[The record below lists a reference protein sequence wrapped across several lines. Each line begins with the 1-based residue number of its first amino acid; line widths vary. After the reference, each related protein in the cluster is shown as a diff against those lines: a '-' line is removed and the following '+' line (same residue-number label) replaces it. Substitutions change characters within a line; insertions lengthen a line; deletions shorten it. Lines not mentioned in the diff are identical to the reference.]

1 MEISEVNSL
10 DKTSRQ
16 RVSVERERSLAPRR
30 RPGRLGQ
37 LWLIIVFAAII
48 VVAAVMIGK
57 GNNQPQ
63 QSESNI
69 REKARQVASLFAG
82 IPQHGTVLGKRNA
95 PVTLTEFVDLQCSAC
110 GAYTDRVLPELI
122 SRYVRAGKLRVDLRL
137 WVLRDHANMSLY
149 PTQIAF
155 AAQQQGQL
163 WQFVDL
169 FYNFQRPEAASSS
182 FIARLLDAM
191 PELDADRVFADA
203 NRAAVVEQINRVDYE
218 AEQLGVTGTPSFLIS
233 RRNGIPRPLG
243 NEEELLDKSELFS
256 AIETELKKT
265 PR

>member
-1 MEISEVNSL
+1 MRFLGLTRVRGFDRVGHGGKSDGLQAVLGASYADLEVQPVVLSDDL
-10 DKTSRQ
+10 
-16 RVSVERERSLAPRR
+16 VERAIQVVPYFEVQHAVAHADVGELLLAELLLSPFDVDEQVGENRIPYRNLGLRDPGLELEDRR
-30 RPGRLGQ
+30 HL
-37 LWLIIVFAAII
+37 LEL
-48 VVAAVMIGK
+48 M
-57 GNNQPQ
+57 
-63 QSESNI
+63 
-69 REKARQVASLFAG
+69 LF
-82 IPQHGTVLGKRNA
+82 
-95 PVTLTEFVDLQCSAC
+95 DLEC
-110 GAYTDRVLPELI
+110 
-122 SRYVRAGKLRVDLRL
+122 AGKLRVDLRL